1 MDDNKNEIRTF
12 VFSQLPEQEKD
23 KFMEFM
29 INNNV
34 EFVQDSDS
42 NYIATICIR
51 INNDQNNENK
61 KSDEGNTLEK
71 PEERDNTRTPPVSRN
86 QILKDKNSD
95 FSKSERLKVSPY
107 SAKPS
112 VNKAQK
118 NYHKSSK
125 SPSTPG
131 YSKQT
136 LPQSVE
142 PTKQKRTPRRKV
154 AENEMEY
161 EAILSLSGKPAGI
174 RPKRMN
180 ISSTIICMEDLYTA
194 RFIRDTSYFK
204 AQLKKGNSEEISDKP
219 FPNFIYEF
227 YKKKHK
233 ANKKLVQQNIQDL
246 ICSIEL
252 HRRAS
257 QEADLFASFLSQK
270 YDARDLVFFLYTRCL
285 LEKEIGVKFSAFG
298 KVNPIKV
305 TDPRNVSLSMK
316 TCKKIAQIFF
326 EEDENELKNFLNAVQ
341 GKIDENYDQNG
352 TKRIQCVAF
361 LILLLDEFH
370 ISKNTNSS
378 MHKSVGI
385 MDNPFEDNEDEEKY
399 DELVEE
405 KYEDEYA
412 PDPQFQ
418 PPPLP
423 PDDSIPEDS
432 KEESNI
438 LEKQPDP
445 EIDELKAEILNHI
458 QDNRISQLISY
469 MLKTVVSRYEEPM
482 EEEMMSMLESEIKE
496 ALFSKISD
504 LINSLFND
512 SLEEWLEL
520 LMIHEPNET
529 QLNYYEKCRD
539 EILQTSQLG
548 DQLTLDNIDDIAKM
562 VLQTTELKQELAKL
576 INTLVSQVQE
586 GD

>member
-1 MDDNKNEIRTF
+1 
-12 VFSQLPEQEKD
+12 
-23 KFMEFM
+23 
-29 INNNV
+29 
-34 EFVQDSDS
+34 
-42 NYIATICIR
+42 
-51 INNDQNNENK
+51 
-61 KSDEGNTLEK
+61 
-71 PEERDNTRTPPVSRN
+71 
-86 QILKDKNSD
+86 
-95 FSKSERLKVSPY
+95 
-107 SAKPS
+107 
-112 VNKAQK
+112 
-118 NYHKSSK
+118 
-125 SPSTPG
+125 
-131 YSKQT
+131 
-136 LPQSVE
+136 
-142 PTKQKRTPRRKV
+142 
-154 AENEMEY
+154 
-161 EAILSLSGKPAGI
+161 
-174 RPKRMN
+174 
-180 ISSTIICMEDLYTA
+180 MEDLYTA

-520 LMIHEPNET
+520 LMIHEP
-529 QLNYYEKCRD
+529 
-539 EILQTSQLG
+539 
-548 DQLTLDNIDDIAKM
+548 
-562 VLQTTELKQELAKL
+562 
-576 INTLVSQVQE
+576 
-586 GD
+586 